1 MRPLVTFPT
10 VEIAAWLR
18 AMRCLDLGAHPFAVE
33 LEIELR
39 VRAIF
44 ATTPGI
50 GLAHGEAAGA
60 QTSVGGNQTPRR
72 KRPVASDERDGHRD
86 SVAADEAAL

>member
-1 MRPLVTFPT
+1 MRPLVSFPT

-18 AMRCLDLGAHPFAVE
+18 AMRCLDLGGHPFAVE

-50 GLAHGEAAGA
+50 GIAHGEAACEQPSFVRNEQLRGQRA
-60 QTSVGGNQTPRR
+60 
-72 KRPVASDERDGHRD
+72 VACDEPNRVRA
-86 SVAADEAAL
+86 SVAGDEPPP